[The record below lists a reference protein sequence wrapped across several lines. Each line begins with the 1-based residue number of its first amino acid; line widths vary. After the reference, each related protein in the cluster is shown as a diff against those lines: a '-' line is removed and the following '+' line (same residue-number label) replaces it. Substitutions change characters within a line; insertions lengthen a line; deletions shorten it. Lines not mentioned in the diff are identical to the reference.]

1 MKYRWNKIIN
11 TAMKTKN
18 IVIIV
23 VLSFSLIGS
32 SKAQNSNSLKL
43 PLKTGNAYLDI
54 FMANGDSL
62 IIRPQHLGIVN
73 GMASVGINH
82 QYVGVIN
89 GLFAPPYVSTY
100 LPPSLTFPRVEKF
113 WAPPYTCID
122 YFLEPRFFGE
132 RVKANHYTW
141 LPFQA
146 KGVGEIKGVKVQST
160 TTLIYGMRAGVLS
173 ISLKNLTSRK
183 KQVPI
188 QLIANDPFTPQLT
201 LDKIAVWGYGTPQSR
216 TPVKNVVDDKGI
228 MRIQGDYAIG
238 LGCSLKNWT
247 WEELTGRFNSVV
259 DLQPGEEKEFSLVF
273 SIGEKKEALDAR
285 NAILANPSLYV
296 GKATDK
302 YISEV
307 KNLFDKLPRFYSDN
321 KDLEQMYNRSVMILL
336 LNKFEIPEFTLHP
349 YYATGSV
356 NGGCLISDLWNYGGV
371 SEILPLLDPKAD
383 REHILQFI
391 RSGALYNGS
400 AFDPITGKSS
410 GSWNPANQE
419 KIINLTYNYVKN
431 TGDNSF
437 LSEEVNGETIL
448 DHMIKNAIYLD
459 DKERPVNLIDYGPGG
474 AHLGL
479 RREFAYN
486 HVMPDLNGLR
496 YKNYERVSR
505 LCEIAGHPRPYLME
519 RAKDLKK
526 ILKRQLWDPSIKWFT
541 YEDDKG
547 NKDARYTVQMF
558 YLLNS
563 DVIDKEIEE
572 GLLSH
577 LNDQEFFSD
586 YGIHSMS
593 KKDSAYD
600 QVDID
605 NGGGGTCTLFPPEI
619 SERLYKEGD
628 PKVADEIMGR
638 ILWWGRRLP
647 YFGESQVA
655 NEIDYG
661 EDTPL
666 QADIGSVTVAQSI
679 LFGMFGIS
687 ADFNGNI
694 SINPVKT
701 TLANKLEIKGLKIR
715 GKTMDV
721 SVEGSKYEV
730 STGNK
735 TFRNVLGTAT
745 IIKN

>member
-1 MKYRWNKIIN
+1 
-11 TAMKTKN
+11 MKTKN
-18 IVIIV
+18 IVTIV
-23 VLSFSLIGS
+23 VLSYSLIGS
-32 SKAQNSNSLKL
+32 AKAQNSSLDKL
-43 PLKTGNAYLDI
+43 PLKTGNEYLDI

-89 GLFAPPYVSTY
+89 SFFAPPYVSTY

-132 RVKANHYTW
+132 RVKAKHYTW
-141 LPFQA
+141 LPFQT
-146 KGVGEIKGVKVQST
+146 KRVGEIKGIKVQST

-173 ISLKNLTSRK
+173 INLKNLTSQK
-183 KQVPI
+183 KQIPL
-188 QLIANDPFTPQLT
+188 QFIANDPFTPQLT
-201 LDKIAVWGYGTPQSR
+201 LDRVEVWGYGTPQSK

-247 WEELTGRFNSVV
+247 WEELTGRFHSMLY
-259 DLQPGEEKEFSLVF
+259 LQPGEEKEFSLVF

-296 GKATDK
+296 NKATDK
-302 YISEV
+302 YIAEV
-307 KNLFDKLPRFYSDN
+307 KNIFDKLPRFYSDN

-336 LNKFEIPEFTLHP
+336 LNKFEIPEFILHP

-356 NGGCLISDLWNYGGV
+356 KGGCLISDLWNFGGV

-391 RSGALYNGS
+391 KSGALYNGS

-410 GSWNPANQE
+410 GSWNPANQG

-431 TGDNSF
+431 TGDKDF
-437 LSEEVNGETIL
+437 LNEEVDGETIL

-459 DKERPVNLIDYGPGG
+459 DTARPVELIDYGPGG
-474 AHLGL
+474 GHLGL
-479 RREFAYN
+479 RKEFTYN
-486 HVMPDLNGLR
+486 HIMPDLNGMR
-496 YKNYERVSR
+496 YKNYETVSR
-505 LCEIAGHPRPYLME
+505 LCEIAGKPRPYLME
-519 RAKDLKK
+519 RAKELKTM
-526 ILKRQLWDPSIKWFT
+526 LKRQLWDPGIKWFA

-547 NKDARYTVQMF
+547 NKDARYTIQMF
-558 YLLNS
+558 YLLNN
-563 DVIDKEIEE
+563 DVIDGEIKE

-577 LNDQEFFSD
+577 LNNQEFFSD

-605 NGGGGTCTLFPPEI
+605 NGGGGTRTLFPPEI
-619 SERLYKEGD
+619 AERLYKEGD
-628 PKVADEIMGR
+628 PNVADEIMGR

-666 QADIGSVTVAQSI
+666 QADIGSATVAQSI
-679 LFGMFGIS
+679 LFGMLGIS

-701 TLANKLEIKGLKIR
+701 GLANRLQIKGLKLR
-715 GKTMDV
+715 GKTLDV
-721 SVEGSKYEV
+721 SVDGGKYEV
-730 STGNK
+730 STGDK
-735 TFRNVLGTAT
+735 TFENNLGTAT
-745 IIKN
+745 IIKSTNQ

>member
-1 MKYRWNKIIN
+1 
-11 TAMKTKN
+11 
-18 IVIIV
+18 
-23 VLSFSLIGS
+23 
-32 SKAQNSNSLKL
+32 
-43 PLKTGNAYLDI
+43 
-54 FMANGDSL
+54 MADGDSL

-82 QYVGVIN
+82 EFVGVIN
-89 GLFAPPYVSTY
+89 GFWAPPYVTTY
-100 LPPSLTFPRVEKF
+100 PPPSLTFPRVEKF

-132 RVKANHYTW
+132 RVKTIHYTW
-141 LPFQA
+141 LPFQT
-146 KGVGEIKGVKVQST
+146 KRVGEIKGVKVQSI

-173 ISLKNLTSRK
+173 INLKNLSKEK
-183 KQVPI
+183 KEIPLQF
-188 QLIANDPFTPQLT
+188 IANDPFTTQVS
-201 LDKIAVWGYGTPQSR
+201 LDKIDVWGFGSPQSQ

-228 MRIQGDYAIG
+228 MRVQGDYAIG
-238 LGCSLKNWT
+238 LGCSLNNVT
-247 WEELTGRFNSVV
+247 WEEPTGRFHSTVY
-259 DLQPGEEKEFSLVF
+259 LHPGEEKEFSLVF
-273 SIGEKKEALDAR
+273 SMGEKQEALDAR

-296 GKATDK
+296 SKATDK

-307 KNLFDKLPRFYSDN
+307 KNIFDNLPRFYSDN
-321 KDLEQMYNRSVMILL
+321 KELQQMYNRSVIILI
-336 LNKFEIPEFTLHP
+336 LNKFEIPEFILHP

-356 NGGCLISDLWNYGGV
+356 KGGCLINSLWNYGGV

-383 REHILQFI
+383 KEHILQFI

-400 AFDPITGKSS
+400 AFDPITGKGS

-419 KIINLTYNYVKN
+419 KIIELTYNYVKN

-448 DHMIKNAIYLD
+448 NHMVKNAMNLD
-459 DKERPVNLIDYGPGG
+459 DSARAVKLIDYGPSG
-474 AHLGL
+474 AHLEL
-479 RREFAYN
+479 KREFTYN

-496 YKNYERVSR
+496 YKNYEKVSK
-505 LCEIAGHPRPYLME
+505 LCELAGKPRPYLME
-519 RAKDLKK
+519 RAEDLKT
-526 ILKRQLWDPSIKWFT
+526 ILKKQLWDPGIKWFR

-547 NKDARYTVQMF
+547 KKDVRYTVQMF

-563 DVIDKEIEE
+563 DVIDKEIKE

-577 LNDQEFFSD
+577 LNNEEFFSD
-586 YGIHSMS
+586 YGLHSMS
-593 KKDSAYD
+593 KKDIAYD
-600 QVDID
+600 QIDID

-619 SERLYKEGD
+619 SELLYKEGD
-628 PKVADEIMGR
+628 PKVADEIMRR

-655 NEIDYG
+655 NEINYG
-661 EDTPL
+661 EETSL

-687 ADFNGNI
+687 SDFDGNI

-701 TLANKLEIKGLKIR
+701 SLANKLEIKGLKIR
-715 GKTMDV
+715 GKTLDV
-721 SVEGSKYEV
+721 SVEGGKYEV

-735 TFRNVLGTAT
+735 TFRNNLGTAT